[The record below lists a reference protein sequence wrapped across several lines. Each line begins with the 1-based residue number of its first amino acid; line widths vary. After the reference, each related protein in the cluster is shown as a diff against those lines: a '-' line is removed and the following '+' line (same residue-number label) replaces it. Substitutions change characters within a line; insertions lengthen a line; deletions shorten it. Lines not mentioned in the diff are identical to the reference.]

1 MKELRFA
8 IFGAGFW
15 TRFQLSG
22 WRELKGA
29 RCVAIYNRTRAKA
42 EAIAREFNIPAVY
55 DDADELL
62 RQEKPDFVDNITELG
77 GHKPLTLLAIRHRT
91 PVICQKPMAASLA
104 DARQMVAAA
113 REAKVAF
120 LVHEN

>member
-15 TRFQLSG
+15 TRYQLSG

-42 EAIAREFNIPAVY
+42 EAIAREFNIPARSWC
-55 DDADELL
+55 DPLL
-62 RQEKPDFVDNITELG
+62 RNNGRRRNARK
-77 GHKPLTLLAIRHRT
+77 TLNRRD
-91 PVICQKPMAASLA
+91 AA
-104 DARQMVAAA
+104 
-113 REAKVAF
+113 
-120 LVHEN
+120 